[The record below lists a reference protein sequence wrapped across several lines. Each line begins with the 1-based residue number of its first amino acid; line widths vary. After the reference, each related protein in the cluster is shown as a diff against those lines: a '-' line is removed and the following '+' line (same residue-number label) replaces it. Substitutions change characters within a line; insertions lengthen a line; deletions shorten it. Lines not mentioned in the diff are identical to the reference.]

1 MVKQIYFV
9 SLHPVFRMS
18 IGSKNDTLTIA
29 NPGTSNIS
37 LNGMMYYRP
46 RYPDGHRSNLGI
58 FAFNLEKIFPCI
70 AGKNLDFIPR
80 CRRFTLEEDGFNKGR
95 AILEIGDG
103 GNNLRM
109 FGGKPVYAFAVQDCP
124 QLTVA
129 CLPRWWDTSITCLLP
144 RKFCAS

>member
-9 SLHPVFRMS
+9 SLHPVFQMS

-37 LNGMMYYRP
+37 LNGMMYYSP
-46 RYPDGHRSNLGI
+46 RYPDYHRSNLGI

-70 AGKNLDFIPR
+70 AGKNIDFNLR

-103 GNNLRM
+103 GNHLGM
-109 FGGKPVYAFAVQDCP
+109 FGRKPVYAFAVQDCS
-124 QLTVA
+124 QLTRA
-129 CLPRWWDTSITCLLP
+129 CLPYWWQTSITCLLP